1 MIENKDIIGGVTPLK
16 KRTQKFK
23 AGDVGKKATRK
34 NVELKTGFQR
44 SGKEHLGGRNYESL
58 TGNTRVTSSLADTL
72 KIDPSSILGKNPGFG
87 KIDDILNPERQVR
100 WNEEER
106 PLEDYKPYWDAR
118 IGDKSKWSPGMKSF
132 LKNVDLSDPNAVK
145 EAYDKWYKVS
155 SKKENVE
162 ARKKNREARKGKHG
176 YQEER
181 FRKSPK
187 HEWGPWTRVE

>member
-34 NVELKTGFQR
+34 NVKLKTGFQR

-72 KIDPSSILGKNPGFG
+72 KTIPNIVKDFG
-87 KIDDILNPERQVR
+87 KIDDILNPERQTR
-100 WNEEER
+100 WSEEER
-106 PLEDYKPYWDAR
+106 PLEDYKPFWDAR

-132 LKNVDLSDPNAVK
+132 LENVDLSDPNAVK

-155 SKKENVE
+155 SDPKNVA
-162 ARKKNREARKGKHG
+162 ARKKNRQARKGKHG

-181 FRKSPK
+181 FRESPK
-187 HEWGPWTRVE
+187 HEWGPWTRVK